1 VRSTRQRAEARLTI
15 ALTVDDAPPT
25 LPEGRHWRN
34 RHATTRSRR
43 RVGKRLRILPLL
55 TVFSRMSFSDENYIM
70 FRLQFQLFLTN

>member
-1 VRSTRQRAEARLTI
+1 MQSTQQRAEARLTI

-34 RHATTRSRR
+34 GPATTRSRR
-43 RVGKRLRILPLL
+43 RVGKPLRILPLL
-55 TVFSRMSFSDENYIM
+55 TVFSSMSVSDGDYIM